1 VRSGERRKEVAVPQI
16 VFSDEEKAAIEA
28 VVAEFDPEYHGL
40 TQNLRT
46 ILSEDDWAFVVQ
58 SLRKTL
64 RREVEGAIA
73 RPVVEEAVDFYD
85 RTDADPK
92 ELDRLYH
99 LYEATE
105 ENNPLPGEW
114 TLDYGRSPLAAAH
127 IQLIDGAE
135 EAVKGRVA
143 AA

>member
-1 VRSGERRKEVAVPQI
+1 LKGAWKEVAVPQI
-16 VFSDEEKAAIEA
+16 VFSEGERTAIEA
-28 VVAEFDPEYHGL
+28 VVAEFDPEYHQL
-40 TQNLRT
+40 TANLKT
-46 ILSEDDWAFVVQ
+46 ILSEEDWAFVVE

-64 RREVEGAIA
+64 RREVEGALA
-73 RPVVEEAVDFYD
+73 RPVVEDAADFYD

-114 TLDYGRSPLAAAH
+114 TLDYGRSPLAAASL
-127 IQLIDGAE
+127 QLVLGAE